1 MLRAIYLNQ
10 KDVEAYVTLCEA
22 TELTAQ
28 DCHAL
33 ATMLVACRKPENA
46 LSWVERGL
54 TLDKQIPRG
63 SMASHDLARLKRELL
78 TKLGRGDEAMQAA
91 WVEFCKNP
99 SNYSYGDLM
108 KYVPKSEHATWH
120 KKAIEAA
127 MGTDL
132 HSLIQ
137 LLLETK
143 ELGRLADLV
152 GQSKDSALQGVS
164 HNATEPAAKKLE
176 KTHPEVAARLWRAQG
191 MRIINAKK
199 SKYYNAALENFER
212 ARRCYERAGLAADW
226 RRVVNEVRAEHHRK
240 TGFMSGFEEV
250 VAGSGPSKKPSFLER
265 AKARWGVPQAES
277 KE

>member
-1 MLRAIYLNQ
+1 
-10 KDVEAYVTLCEA
+10 
-22 TELTAQ
+22 
-28 DCHAL
+28 
-33 ATMLVACRKPENA
+33 
-46 LSWVERGL
+46 
-54 TLDKQIPRG
+54 
-63 SMASHDLARLKRELL
+63 
-78 TKLGRGDEAMQAA
+78 
-91 WVEFCKNP
+91 
-99 SNYSYGDLM
+99 M

-152 GQSKDSALQGVS
+152 GQSKDSALEGVS